1 MSLLRSL
8 FQGCG
13 PLPWVCRCLPLG
25 TRLTGLH
32 RGQIFP
38 VPVLQGGSVE
48 LRSRPCFHWLSFCFV
63 SAVSAL

>member
-48 LRSRPCFHWLSFCFV
+48 LVPGLVFIG
-63 SAVSAL
+63 